1 VSAAESTGATIAVT
15 RPAIERRRVAAVLGA
30 RRRFRGVAGGAH
42 TRDVDDVGGAH
53 RLRQRHQAE

>member
-1 VSAAESTGATIAVT
+1 
-15 RPAIERRRVAAVLGA
+15 VAAVLGA
-30 RRRFRGVAGGAH
+30 RRRVRGVAGGAH